1 MKYFIITIDTEG
13 DNLWDYRLGD
23 TIETKNARYIPRF
36 QKLCDQY
43 GYKPVYLV
51 NYEMAL
57 DDFFVE
63 FSGTTLRENRCEIG
77 MHLHAWNNPPFY
89 ELNNPYHD
97 YGLPYLIEY
106 PEQIMREKIDVL
118 YHLLKNTFKT
128 EIVSHRSGRWA
139 MDQRYFDILDE
150 YGIKIDCSITPHISW
165 KSSKGFS
172 TGNVGNDYT
181 GEPEEPYP
189 VKNILEIPVTIRRL
203 RGFSLENP
211 LSVRSFLASVKK
223 AVIGKAIWLRP
234 NGHNLADMLMLI
246 DVIQKSES
254 NYLMFMLHSSELMPG
269 GSPSFRTKDGIEQL
283 YHDLSILFEVISKN
297 FTGIT
302 LKNYLDIP

>member
-1 MKYFIITIDTEG
+1 MMKYFIITIDTEG

-23 TIETKNARYIPRF
+23 IIETKNARYIPRF
-36 QKLCDQY
+36 QELCDQY
-43 GYKPVYLV
+43 GYKPVYLA
-51 NYEMAL
+51 NYEMVR

-63 FSGTTLRENRCEIG
+63 FSRNILRGNRCEIG
-77 MHLHAWNNPPFY
+77 MHLHAWNNPPHY

-139 MDQRYFDILDE
+139 TDQRYFDILGE
-150 YGIKIDCSITPHISW
+150 YGIKTDCSITPHISW

-181 GEPEEPYP
+181 SKLEEPYP
-189 VKNILEIPVTIRRL
+189 VKSILEIPVTIRVL
-203 RGFSLENP
+203 RGFSFAKP
-211 LSVRSFLASVKK
+211 LRARSFLAAVKK
-223 AVIGKAIWLRP
+223 AVMGKATWLRP

-254 NYLMFMLHSSELMPG
+254 DYLMFMLHSSELMPG
-269 GSPSFRTKDGIEQL
+269 GSPSFRTKDAIERL
-283 YHDLSILFEVISKN
+283 YHDLAIIFEVISKR

-302 LKNYLDIP
+302 LKDYME